1 MSPAAFSHDC
11 APQTGHEPTE
21 EEPLSDSTKQIAVG
35 PKKPKGI
42 SKFWTGVAVFSLGGG
57 IVSAISSHKDLL
69 YGVGRPKKSNQGNI
83 AHLTNAPLGA
93 GAAGHLA
100 LPPPQAALPMA
111 FPLVA
116 RAPHNEAPAAM
127 SQLRRDFEE
136 CLHEVAPANLKPSSR
151 RLAEN
156 TIFSVKSCLRVVMAV
171 AVSFG
176 LISAALGVNNII
188 FRQSREI
195 QFFFL
200 LSPAFFLI
208 SFISMLWSKK
218 ETKWK
223 WRKTNDVS

>member
-136 CLHEVAPANLKPSSR
+136 CLHEVCTVEPQAVVAAFGRKYYPSP
-151 RLAEN
+151 
-156 TIFSVKSCLRVVMAV
+156 
-171 AVSFG
+171 
-176 LISAALGVNNII
+176 
-188 FRQSREI
+188 
-195 QFFFL
+195 L
-200 LSPAFFLI
+200 LSLFMCDHGCCRNWWRDVRRFERERFF
-208 SFISMLWSKK
+208 
-218 ETKWK
+218 
-223 WRKTNDVS
+223 